1 MSSSGLS
8 DLSSP
13 LSTDDELASATV
25 RNLDHYFKSS
35 AGVQLSSSPP
45 AKKKRPPSPP
55 HEYVLADNAD
65 IAFICMFRS
74 RFHAAFPRSLPHL
87 GPQDIEQGVVDSIP
101 SEQVEK
107 FLCALIGLV
116 LNRKKDVERG
126 HYQRALEEAV
136 QTHANQWP
144 SKWQSKNPL
153 HGGGNFNN
161 MNPAERLTLLT
172 ALILWSLGSSEV
184 VQTIIK
190 DSYKQQRHDD
200 DLNQPLSV
208 QPWGRDGDK
217 RRYWLIEGQDD
228 THFRLYR
235 ESNPALKHITWR
247 SVAGNIEE
255 LKNVANNIGEDGT
268 QASRRLKDRVF
279 AGVPRFEAGE
289 ERRKRRDYRNA
300 RKAQFAR
307 PDPGFSYEGRTRGK
321 RVRYTFSDE
330 DEIVSDAV
338 STRRSNRHSRL
349 STPAEPAQPT
359 VTARGR
365 QIRSRVYGA
374 YGETITSAHEDS
386 QQLSANG
393 DTDANEN
400 TESQQLSLG
409 RPQRTAYKDRDIQ
422 NRQFTK
428 NINGYESLGE
438 LDDESD
444 TSSGEEWNGGDE
456 NESDDNAA
464 EFEDEDDEEMNDSIS
479 ANSREGD
486 SSTAENDRSP
496 HSLVVSL
503 RYLKHQNIS
512 TEDPVS
518 QNPPDSH
525 RDLAP
530 SQQAASWYPQNH
542 AIVEPAVALDV
553 VSSSAQET
561 HQLPIANEGRASGS
575 NIPTKSLSSGDEVYH
590 NTEATVG

>member
-55 HEYVLADNAD
+55 HEYVLADNPD
-65 IAFICMFRS
+65 IA
-74 RFHAAFPRSLPHL
+74 
-87 GPQDIEQGVVDSIP
+87 GVVDSIP

-136 QTHANQWP
+136 QTHASQWP
-144 SKWQSKNPL
+144 LKWQSKNPL

-172 ALILWSLGSSEV
+172 TLILWSLGSSEAI
-184 VQTIIK
+184 QTIIK

-255 LKNVANNIGEDGT
+255 LKNVANKIGEDGT
-268 QASRRLKDRVF
+268 QASRRLKDRIV
-279 AGVPRFEAGE
+279 AGIPRFEAGE

-321 RVRYTFSDE
+321 RIRYTFSDE
-330 DEIVSDAV
+330 DEVVSDAV
-338 STRRSNRHSRL
+338 STRRSNRQSRL

-365 QIRSRVYGA
+365 QVRSRVFGA
-374 YGETITSAHEDS
+374 YGETTTGGHEDS
-386 QQLSANG
+386 QQMSANG
-393 DTDANEN
+393 DTDGNEN
-400 TESQQLSLG
+400 TERQQLALG

-428 NINGYESLGE
+428 SINGYESLDE
-438 LDDESD
+438 LEDESN
-444 TSSGEEWNGGDE
+444 TTSGEEWNGGDD
-456 NESDDNAA
+456 NETDDNAA
-464 EFEDEDDEEMNDSIS
+464 ESEDEDEELNDSIS
-479 ANSREGD
+479 GNSREGD
-486 SSTAENDRSP
+486 SSTAEDERSP

-503 RYLKHQNIS
+503 RYIKQQNTPAGDS
-512 TEDPVS
+512 VS
-518 QNPPDSH
+518 QNLLDSNK
-525 RDLAP
+525 DLAP
-530 SQQAASWYPQNH
+530 SQQAPSWDSQNH
-542 AIVEPAVALDV
+542 ATIKPDVALDV
-553 VSSSAQET
+553 VSSSAQKA
-561 HQLPIANEGRASGS
+561 HQLPVANEARAPGS
-575 NIPTKSLSSGDEVYH
+575 DIPTKFLSSSDEVHH
-590 NTEATVG
+590 NTEATMG

>member
-1 MSSSGLS
+1 M
-8 DLSSP
+8 
-13 LSTDDELASATV
+13 
-25 RNLDHYFKSS
+25 
-35 AGVQLSSSPP
+35 
-45 AKKKRPPSPP
+45 
-55 HEYVLADNAD
+55 
-65 IAFICMFRS
+65 
-74 RFHAAFPRSLPHL
+74 
-87 GPQDIEQGVVDSIP
+87 
-101 SEQVEK
+101 
-107 FLCALIGLV
+107 
-116 LNRKKDVERG
+116 
-126 HYQRALEEAV
+126 
-136 QTHANQWP
+136 
-144 SKWQSKNPL
+144 
-153 HGGGNFNN
+153 
-161 MNPAERLTLLT
+161 
-172 ALILWSLGSSEV
+172 